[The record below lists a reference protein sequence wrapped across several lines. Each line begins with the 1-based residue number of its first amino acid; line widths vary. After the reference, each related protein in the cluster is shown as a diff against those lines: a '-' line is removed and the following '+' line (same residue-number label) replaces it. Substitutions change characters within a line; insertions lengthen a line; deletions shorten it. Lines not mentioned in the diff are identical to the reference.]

1 MNIDTVLSPC
11 PEKVCAVF
19 QIPDLPGLVLK
30 ISDVCSASEC
40 EDIITVAEKAGF
52 VRASF
57 FTDKDGTEHY
67 SEIRKSDRCILD
79 SKPFAA
85 ELFRRLLPHLP
96 AEMNGC
102 KVVGVNERLRILRYG
117 PGDEFQLHSDGCY
130 ISPMDGSTSV
140 LTILLYLN
148 EEYEGGFTTFLDK
161 DSAYVELVPHVGMV
175 TLQEQPLLHLV
186 PPLKKGVKYVLRTE
200 VMVAALSCKEA
211 EVKVVRV

>member
-1 MNIDTVLSPC
+1 MDIHTVLSTT
-11 PEKVCAVF
+11 ATSMSSAF
-19 QIPDLPGLVLK
+19 QISEMPGLVLK
-30 ISDVCSASEC
+30 LSDVCSVAEC
-40 EDIITVAEKAGF
+40 DAVIAIAEKAGF

-57 FTDKDGTEHY
+57 FTDKDGVEHY

-85 ELFRRLLPHLP
+85 EVFRRLLPYLP
-96 AEMNGC
+96 AEFNGC

-130 ISPMDGSTSV
+130 ISPVDGSYSV

-148 EEYEGGFTTFLDK
+148 EGYEGGFTTFLDIHGEYI
-161 DSAYVELVPHVGMV
+161 ALQPHVGMV

-186 PPLKKGVKYVLRTE
+186 PPLEKGVKYILRTE
-200 VMVAALSCKEA
+200 VMVAAAACKEA
-211 EVKVVRV
+211 EVKVVKV